1 LLLFLVPIVLALAAS
16 NLLPQIPAHLR
27 ADPISYQ
34 ERLSAVQVQFKNWT
48 PLLKAIGAFYIEDT
62 LWFRLLL
69 ASLTF
74 VLFVSLGQEAHALLT
89 RRPNGQPFAFYRR
102 ASRAV
107 AYAGLLFLVAG
118 LAANGR
124 WGWQQAGVQMPLDE
138 PMTIGPAGDH
148 RLEFIGIEAEP
159 VETLQLWV
167 NGSRPLRVQWGSQR
181 RQGRFLYQW
190 VSKGGPLVQIYAKD
204 ADGER
209 LTLYNYEPRPTPV
222 ETLRFAFSSENV
234 QDSDPLFI
242 VAATRS
248 VGRLAWLNREA
259 TNGVRPRFYLSIFGE
274 DGRTPLA
281 ETEFITVAELGGA
294 DEISDGLASPT
305 ATLAAQ
311 LDEITYVLEYT
322 RYVVVDVAYR
332 PGLRVLWSGGI
343 LLAAGILA
351 GAILRW
357 RSHKL
362 SDRTTE
368 SEE

>member
-1 LLLFLVPIVLALAAS
+1 LL
-16 NLLPQIPAHLR
+16 
-27 ADPISYQ
+27 
-34 ERLSAVQVQFKNWT
+34 E
-48 PLLKAIGAFYIEDT
+48 AIGAFYIEDT

-74 VLFVSLGQEAHALLT
+74 ILFVSLGQEAHVLLT
-89 RRPNGQPFAFYRR
+89 RRPGGQPFALYRR

-107 AYAGLLFLVAG
+107 AYVGLLFLVAG

-124 WGWQQAGVQMPLDE
+124 WGWQQAGVPMPPGE
-138 PMTIGPAGDH
+138 PVTIGPAGEH
-148 RLEFIGIEAEP
+148 RLELIGIEAEP
-159 VETLQLWV
+159 VEALQLQV
-167 NGSRPLRVQWGSQR
+167 NSSRPLRVRWSSRR

-222 ETLRFAFSSENV
+222 ETLRFAFSSHDV
-234 QDSDPLFI
+234 QESDPLFI
-242 VAATRS
+242 VAATKS

-259 TNGVRPRFYLSIFGE
+259 TNGARPRFYLSIFGE

-281 ETEFITVAELGGA
+281 EAEFRPVAEIGGA
-294 DEISDGLASPT
+294 DKVPDGLASPT
-305 ATLAAQ
+305 ETLVAQ
-311 LDEITYVLEYT
+311 LDNITYALEFT

-332 PGLRVLWSGGI
+332 PGLRALWIGSI
-343 LLAAGILA
+343 LLAASLLA
-351 GAILRW
+351 GVLLRW
-357 RSHKL
+357 CSHRL